1 MQNNFLTKFTLF
13 FLVLFVLSA
22 FWWGTD
28 NVSVPDA
35 GSEVFISHF
44 TRVSQSISQLSRD
57 MLANA
62 ERISE
67 AFDSIGVFYQRIPDS
82 FDQNV
87 LQGILDTVRALAATV
102 VNLSYALLLLL
113 EFFFD
118 IFADIIIII
127 YEFIDFFNI
136 FHSPA

>member
-13 FLVLFVLSA
+13 FLVFFVLSA

-28 NVSVPDA
+28 NVSAPDA
-35 GSEVFISHF
+35 GSDVFISHF

-67 AFDSIGVFYQRIPDS
+67 AFQSIGDFYQRIPDS

>member
-1 MQNNFLTKFTLF
+1 MQNSFLTKFTLF
-13 FLVLFVLSA
+13 LLVLFVLSA
-22 FWWGTD
+22 FWWGSD
-28 NVSVPDA
+28 NVSAPDA

-67 AFDSIGVFYQRIPDS
+67 AFDSIGDFYQRIPDS
-82 FDQNV
+82 FDENI
-87 LQGILDTVRALAATV
+87 LQGLLDVTRALAATV
-102 VNLSYALLLLL
+102 VNLSYALLLVL
-113 EFFFD
+113 EFLFD
-118 IFADIIIII
+118 ILADIIIII

-136 FHSPA
+136 FHAPA

>member
-13 FLVLFVLSA
+13 LLVLFVLSA

-28 NVSVPDA
+28 NVSAPDA